1 MSQNF
6 ERAIIRLRNI
16 QAIEPLLGALRT
28 ISMGAWQSAKNKI
41 ADIQR
46 FEENFNHI
54 FIEVLPEIEKVRAPA
69 QKDPQNKQSAAST
82 VFLIVG
88 SERGLCGKFNKILAN
103 QSLDWI
109 ESQHGNADQIWV
121 LGSRMVKELSLKHVE
136 IAWQK
141 PLDSRNFASYTQAYY
156 TTQTWIDQFESY
168 AFDRLIIL
176 YNQLNTGTNYQF
188 TTQQLI
194 PFSFHPSRVTSE
206 TDKKWPPPIIETK
219 PLGIYNRIIQHFIAS
234 SFYKTLLSSG
244 IAEHSTRYNL
254 MQEAKENAED
264 IIEEL
269 NSVINLERKR
279 KITQQMQEQAAGS
292 GLLDKP

>member
-41 ADIQR
+41 ADIR
-46 FEENFNHI
+46 LFEENFNHI
-54 FIEVLPEIEKVRAPA
+54 LIEVLPEIEKMRTPT
-69 QKDPQNKQSAAST
+69 QKESQNKQSATST

-88 SERGLCGKFNKILAN
+88 SERGLCGKFNKILAD
-103 QSLDWI
+103 QSLDFI
-109 ESQHGNADQIWV
+109 ESQHGGAYQIWV
-121 LGSRMVKELSLKHVE
+121 LGSRMVKELSQRHVE
-136 IAWQK
+136 ITWQK
-141 PLDSRNFASYTQAYY
+141 PLDSRNFASYSQAYY
-156 TTQTWIDQFESY
+156 ATQTWIDQFESY
-168 AFDRLIIL
+168 AFDRLIVL
-176 YNQLNTGTNYQF
+176 HNQLNTGTNYQF
-188 TTQQLI
+188 ITQQLL
-194 PFSFHPSRVTSE
+194 PFSFHPSQVTHV
-206 TDKKWPPPIIETK
+206 TDKKWPPSIIETE

-234 SFYKTLLSSG
+234 NFYQALLSSA

-269 NSVINLERKR
+269 NGVINLERKR